1 MRLLRFL
8 AGLAFAAL
16 LHFVA
21 SRIWPGFPRAVD
33 LFLLA
38 AMLEARHGRPV
49 AGMFAGLASGLLAD
63 GLSGGPYGLHGF
75 ANTAVGYG
83 TARAAQQLVVQR
95 TTGLAA
101 LFAAGAA
108 AQQAILALL
117 ALVFRDRV
125 ELPDPLWL
133 PIQVGASALL
143 GLLWTHAAAAL
154 ARRFR
159 FWQRS
164 RSSKLQLPG

>member
-1 MRLLRFL
+1 VRLIKFL
-8 AGLAFAAL
+8 AALAAAAL
-16 LHFVA
+16 LHFLGT
-21 SRIWPGFPRAVD
+21 RLWPGFPRAVD
-33 LFLLA
+33 LFLLVA
-38 AMLEARHGRPV
+38 ALEARHGRPV
-49 AGMFAGLASGLLAD
+49 AGMFAGLASGLCAD
-63 GLSGGPYGLHGF
+63 ALSGGPFGLFGF
-75 ANTAVGYG
+75 ANTAIGYG

-101 LFAAGAA
+101 LFAAGSA

-117 ALVFRDRV
+117 ALVFRDHV
-125 ELPDPLWL
+125 ELPDPFWL
-133 PIQVGASALL
+133 PIHVASTALL
-143 GLLWTHAAAAL
+143 GLAWTSASSAL